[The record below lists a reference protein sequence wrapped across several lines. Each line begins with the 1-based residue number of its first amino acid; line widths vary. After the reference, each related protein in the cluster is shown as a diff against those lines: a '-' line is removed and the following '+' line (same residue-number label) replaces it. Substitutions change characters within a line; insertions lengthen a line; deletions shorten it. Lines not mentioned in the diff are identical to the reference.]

1 MIDSTIFIKQCKEL
15 LFGSTMSA
23 KQVGGCKAIIDYWNA
38 NYDGYDPRWL
48 AYMLAT
54 TYHETARTMQPIEEY
69 GKGAGRA
76 YGKRVKMDGRPY
88 TDTKAIFYGR
98 GFVQLTWYENYE
110 KAGKAFDLPLLLS
123 PELAL
128 NLKVATKILF
138 AGMMKGWF
146 TGKRLSDYFNDR
158 VDDPVNARRI
168 INGKDKAALIEGYY
182 EKFLT
187 AINTTGEAARA
198 ATINPFF

>member
-1 MIDSTIFIKQCKEL
+1 MNRDIFFNSIRNA
-15 LFGSTMSA
+15 LFGGFLSA
-23 KQVGGCKAIIDYWNA
+23 KQVEGISAILDYWEA
-38 NYDGYDPRWL
+38 HFSHEDDRWL

-54 TYHETARTMQPIEEY
+54 VFHETARTMQPIEEY
-69 GKGAGRA
+69 GRGKGLK

-98 GFVQLTWYENYE
+98 GFVQLTWYENYA
-110 KAGKAFDLPLLLS
+110 KAGVAFDLPLLLS

-158 VDDPVNARRI
+158 VDDPLNARRI
-168 INGKDKAALIEGYY
+168 INGKDKAELIERYY
-182 EKFLT
+182 DKFLA
-187 AINTTGEAARA
+187 AIKGGD
-198 ATINPFF
+198 I